1 MSHADD
7 GVLHALLDGELSAME
22 VARLESHLAGCEVCR
37 ARLEETRTLI
47 ARAGQLLARAVP
59 PGPERTAPPL
69 HQLRHPRL
77 AWRLRAPLAW
87 AATVVLALGI
97 GWFASRGTFFAS
109 DRPATLAASD
119 DRRGVATPAQDTV
132 APTTPTAVRMFVQA
146 PPPAPIAQ
154 TGSTGTVALGERE
167 AARRDAP
174 APAPPPVAK
183 AATPQSLAVAN
194 IRPPPPAEEGR
205 AAAEPPARQA
215 ARDVALAWPPIT
227 SDSARVLLGTELV
240 VVPDLPIRRIR
251 GSILGDGVVL
261 VEQIVDTGANV
272 VIRLYERREPAFTID
287 AAVVT
292 RDSLADSAARARE
305 EVDSRRRANQL
316 PSRILGSL
324 RIEIAGPL
332 PADSLRKLLER
343 VAPIR

>member
-59 PGPERTAPPL
+59 PGPERAAPPL

-77 AWRLRAPLAW
+77 AWRLRVPLAW

-119 DRRGVATPAQDTV
+119 DRRGVATAAQDTV
-132 APTTPTAVRMFVQA
+132 APTTPTAVRTLVQA

-167 AARRDAP
+167 TADSLADRNRL
-174 APAPPPVAK
+174 AK

-194 IRPPPPAEEGR
+194 IRPPPPAAEGR

-343 VAPIR
+343 VTPIR